1 MVDNSRI
8 RSATLILVRL
18 KRTTKDDIKQAFILL
33 LSKNN
38 LNDISVSQLTKK
50 AGINRSTFYLNYI
63 DKEDFLQQLKEK
75 TMQDIA
81 EILERKK
88 GNPQT
93 ALEEVLTYFTE
104 NISLFSQIAQKHEF
118 SFADNVRSSING
130 VIEGTPSSVPVIV
143 DTFKMPKRYAIN
155 MFVSGFIGVITE
167 WLIKGAQESPQ
178 ELTKIIMNTPSM
190 VWFSGKG

>member
-1 MVDNSRI
+1 M
-8 RSATLILVRL
+8 ILVRL

-81 EILERKK
+81 EILERK
-88 GNPQT
+88 
-93 ALEEVLTYFTE
+93 A
-104 NISLFSQIAQKHEF
+104 I
-118 SFADNVRSSING
+118 
-130 VIEGTPSSVPVIV
+130 
-143 DTFKMPKRYAIN
+143 PKRRWKR
-155 MFVSGFIGVITE
+155 F
-167 WLIKGAQESPQ
+167 
-178 ELTKIIMNTPSM
+178 
-190 VWFSGKG
+190 

>member
-1 MVDNSRI
+1 MQQRK
-8 RSATLILVRL
+8 T
-18 KRTTKDDIKQAFILL
+18 TTKDDIRQAFILL

-50 AGINRSTFYLNYI
+50 AGINRSTFYLHYI
-63 DKEDFLQQLKEK
+63 DKEDFLQQLKEE

-88 GNPQT
+88 SSPQK
-93 ALEEVLTYFTE
+93 ALEDVLTYFTE

-118 SFADNVRSSING
+118 SFADNVRSFING
-130 VIEGTPSSVPVIV
+130 VIEATPSSVPVIV
-143 DTFKMPKRYAIN
+143 ETFNMPEQYAIN
-155 MFVSGFIGVITE
+155 MFVSGIIGVITE

-178 ELTKIIMNTPSM
+178 ELTKIIMNTTSM
-190 VWFSGKG
+190 AWFSE

>member
-81 EILERKK
+81 EILERK
-88 GNPQT
+88 
-93 ALEEVLTYFTE
+93 A
-104 NISLFSQIAQKHEF
+104 I
-118 SFADNVRSSING
+118 
-130 VIEGTPSSVPVIV
+130 
-143 DTFKMPKRYAIN
+143 PKRRWKR
-155 MFVSGFIGVITE
+155 F
-167 WLIKGAQESPQ
+167 
-178 ELTKIIMNTPSM
+178 
-190 VWFSGKG
+190 

>member
-1 MVDNSRI
+1 MQQRK
-8 RSATLILVRL
+8 T
-18 KRTTKDDIKQAFILL
+18 TTKDDIRQAFILL

-38 LNDISVSQLTKK
+38 LNDISVSQLTKT
-50 AGINRSTFYLNYI
+50 AGINRSTFYLHYI
-63 DKEDFLQQLKEK
+63 DKEDFLQQLKEETTK
-75 TMQDIA
+75 DIA

-93 ALEEVLTYFTE
+93 ALEEVLTYFAE

-118 SFADNVRSSING
+118 SFADNVRSFING
-130 VIEGTPSSVPVIV
+130 VIEGTPSSVPIIV
-143 DTFKMPKRYAIN
+143 ETFKMPKRYAIN